1 METLHTI
8 TISNEYEIWVGGNE
22 NIIQYEINIEVP
34 QNISEELLNKYIS
47 HLDMHNLALL
57 CAYKGDVKYYM
68 YKLMDTVDM
77 LDYDFFW
84 EENLPNINCTYKLY

>member
-22 NIIQYEINIEVP
+22 NLIQYEINIEVP

-47 HLDMHNLALL
+47 HQDVHNLALL

-84 EENLPNINCTYKLY
+84 KENLPNINCTYKLY